1 MTAKQIVID
10 YLKEHGYDGLA
21 YESACWG
28 CGIDN
33 LLCGIDFSDCVA
45 AKKRMC
51 SECVYK
57 DCLHGKK
64 NGFCFVKA
72 SK

>member
-45 AKKRMC
+45 AKK
-51 SECVYK
+51 
-57 DCLHGKK
+57 K
-64 NGFCFVKA
+64 NVQ
-72 SK
+72 